1 MKNAALKRV
10 ESDARISYPEREQY
24 RRSQF
29 AAAVVN
35 EELRTKNLLS
45 PMRHFKRDGST
56 IHVKSYAFAVRI
68 VKMFLHFTDNDWK
81 LQAIYK
87 QVLRSGTSISAN
99 VHESEFAQSP
109 SDFISKL
116 HIALKE
122 ANETMNWLNLLHDT
136 SILGDKEFES
146 MSQDCSEL
154 IALLVSSIK
163 TVKKNNKIINTND

>member
-1 MKNAALKRV
+1 LHK
-10 ESDARISYPEREQY
+10 
-24 RRSQF
+24 
-29 AAAVVN
+29 
-35 EELRTKNLLS
+35 
-45 PMRHFKRDGST
+45 
-56 IHVKSYAFAVRI
+56 KSYDFAVRI
-68 VKMFLHFTDNDWK
+68 VRMFLHFTDNDWK

-109 SDFISKL
+109 SDFVSKL

-136 SILGDKEFES
+136 GYLDDKGFES
-146 MSQDCSEL
+146 MINDCDEV

-163 TVKKNNKIINTND
+163 TIKKNNKINQ